1 MNLPKGDALKYGL
14 IATMILAISILHY
27 ETAIEH
33 RYLHE
38 IYQRIYYIPIL
49 LAAFWF
55 GPWIGL
61 LAAFFTSCIYIVHI
75 ERDWTSFPVYSFNQ
89 YAEIVLY
96 HLIAVIIGVLSLRE
110 RRQRSRLEKTSKELS
125 AAYERLRQTFERLRK
140 SERLAA
146 LGELSAGIAHEI
158 RNPLGSIKGSIE
170 ILEGE
175 LTEAHPKHEFIQ
187 IIKEEV
193 ARLNSLVAEFLKFAR
208 PPEPSIEKVS
218 IHELIRSTL
227 VLISQEAE
235 KAAVEVQ
242 TSLDESVTPL
252 SLDPDQIR
260 QVLLNVFL
268 NAIQSMPAGGR
279 LQVTSLLEDAGER
292 VILEIADSGE
302 GVSGDLERIF
312 DPFFT
317 TRPDGTGLG
326 LAVSHQLVENHGG
339 VISVRRNPEQ
349 GLTFRIELPTGLQKP
364 SGVPTP

>member
-1 MNLPKGDALKYGL
+1 MNLPKGATLKYGL
-14 IATMILAISILHY
+14 IASMILAVSILHY

-61 LAAFFTSCIYIVHI
+61 LAAFLTSCIYVGHI
-75 ERDWTSFPVYSFNQ
+75 ARDWTSFPVYSFNQ

-96 HLIAVIIGVLSLRE
+96 HLIALIIGVLSQRE

-125 AAYERLRQTFERLRK
+125 AAYERLRQAFERLRK

-170 ILEGE
+170 ILENE
-175 LTEAHPKHEFIQ
+175 LTEAHPKHEFIR
-187 IIKEEV
+187 IIQEEV

-208 PPEPSIEKVS
+208 PPKPSVETVS

-242 TSLDESVTPL
+242 TTLDESVPPIR
-252 SLDPDQIR
+252 LDPDQIR
-260 QVLLNVFL
+260 QVLLNVLL
-268 NAIQSMPAGGR
+268 NGIQAMPEGGR
-279 LQVTSLLEDAGER
+279 LQITSSLDDAGEQ
-292 VILEIADSGE
+292 VVVEIADSGE
-302 GVSGDLERIF
+302 GIGDDLERIF

-339 VISVRRNPEQ
+339 VISARRNPKE
-349 GLTFRIELPTGLQKP
+349 GLTFRIELPALLH
-364 SGVPTP
+364 